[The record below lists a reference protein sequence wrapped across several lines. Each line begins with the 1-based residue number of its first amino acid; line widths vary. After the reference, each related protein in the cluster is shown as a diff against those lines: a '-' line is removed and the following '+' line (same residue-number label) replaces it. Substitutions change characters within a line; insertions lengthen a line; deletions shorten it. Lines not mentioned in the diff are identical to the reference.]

1 MTTLQIITES
11 LKTTLFGMGLVILTL
26 YVLSII
32 LQLSRIVFYPA
43 TSVKRAKISGAEALV
58 EVKEESFVNEVIGD
72 EDQSDNLQDNSEL
85 IAIITAAVAAY
96 LETSTVNLKVNSIR
110 QIHQKS
116 PIWAVTSRIEN
127 TRNHHIVHHTK
138 KGEICK

>member
-11 LKTTLFGMGLVILTL
+11 LKTTLLGMGLVILTL

-43 TSVKRAKISGAEALV
+43 ANVKKAKTRIEAPA
-58 EVKEESFVNEVIGD
+58 EVKGENFVNEVID
-72 EDQSDNLQDNSEL
+72 SKTQSENLQDDSEL

-96 LETSTVNLKVNSIR
+96 LETSTINLKVNSIR

-127 TRNHHIVHHTK
+127 TRNHIVHDIK
-138 KGEICK
+138 KGEISK

>member
-1 MTTLQIITES
+1 MVTLQIITES

-43 TSVKRAKISGAEALV
+43 TSVKRAKTRMEAPA
-58 EVKEESFVNEVIGD
+58 EVKEENFVNEVFGD
-72 EDQSDNLQDNSEL
+72 KTQSENLKDDSEL

-96 LETSTVNLKVNSIR
+96 LETSTINLKVNSIR

-127 TRNHHIVHHTK
+127 TRNHIVHDIK
-138 KGEICK
+138 KGEISK

>member
-43 TSVKRAKISGAEALV
+43 ASLKRAKISQIEASA
-58 EVKEESFVNEVIGD
+58 EVKEENFVDEVIDGKT
-72 EDQSDNLQDNSEL
+72 QSENLQDDSEL

-96 LETSTVNLKVNSIR
+96 LETSTINLKVNSIR

-116 PIWAVTSRIEN
+116 PVWAVTSRIEN
-127 TRNHHIVHHTK
+127 TRSHIVHDIK